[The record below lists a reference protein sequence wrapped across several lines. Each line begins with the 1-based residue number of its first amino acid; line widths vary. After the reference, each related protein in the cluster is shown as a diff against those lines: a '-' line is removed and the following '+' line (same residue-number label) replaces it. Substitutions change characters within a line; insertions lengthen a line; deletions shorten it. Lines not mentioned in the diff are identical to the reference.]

1 MWKSILTWDS
11 VVELFFWCSVHKIQ
25 KTTNPSRQWGPP
37 LPFLLSFPPGGSGYW
52 YFLGQSW
59 SRTAYLCLGVQ
70 SLKSPPPLVP
80 APLRSPASVT
90 ACCHRPAS
98 GLSTRPAA
106 APPSSRSPS
115 ASRWTSAPLRAQNPP
130 LGGTAAVVAASTPSP
145 SLSSPVS
152 VPGRGCPQPVCGML
166 KTAEG
171 SSPLNFQVIKIWRD

>member
-11 VVELFFWCSVHKIQ
+11 VAQGFFWCSVYKIE

-37 LPFLLSFPPGGSGYW
+37 VPLLLSFPPGGSGDW

-59 SRTAYLCLGVQ
+59 ARAAYLYLGVA

-98 GLSTRPAA
+98 GLSTRPAV

-115 ASRWTSAPLRAQNPP
+115 ASRWTSAPRRVQNPP
-130 LGGTAAVVAASTPSP
+130 PGGTAAGAASTLSP
-145 SLSSPVS
+145 SRSSRVS
-152 VPGRGCPQPVCGML
+152 VLGRGCPQPGVRD
-166 KTAEG
+166 ARG
-171 SSPLNFQVIKIWRD
+171 SGGQQSSKVSAYQIWRD